1 MTYAFGIYFE
11 DDDNL
16 GLVAAGNRWNSG
28 GNSAMARRLRVAMQ
42 RRDRYGRW
50 AEMGGG
56 ISFKGRFG
64 NTGRVMD
71 AVGRYV
77 GPAERE
83 GYMRVYVTSG
93 RGLQTGVYEVPSK
106 VATVAK
112 ALLSEEALKDVG
124 VNLDVN
130 GNQVGDVL
138 DRDIEFFAGMFKG
151 KPTDFELDM
160 ARGKISKNEKKT
172 IVKAR
177 LRAPAHKSY
186 NIVDK
191 NGVRID
197 KDEVPTTPDVKKPSK
212 KAKPAEVF
220 PIPDL
225 SGLDEKEQKRLVWYV
240 GKNGKPILPNMLTEA
255 DKTPENKRIYDR
267 ENKRIIDGNGKLIE
281 FNGSFNPDA
290 SPIPKQ
296 LPEHDPEEG
305 FWNLNAVDPKEVRKD
320 LKNAQEV
327 YEHLFNGGFAEV
339 DLALGIEA
347 FEYARGQAKYIG
359 RDENPLFQS
368 NPTDPRLRA
377 IADIFE
383 ALPESQEARLRRAI
397 NLGFMNEENIDKLKA
412 WLDERVEPGSPL
424 SKEDMAEL
432 HDKFRNLAV
441 DLTNM
446 RIAGEDAFSND
457 NMGAERI
464 NMPQLNAEDLPLFLQ
479 DMAKMGVG
487 FKEGRMMPDQLHPIQ
502 AEMDMG
508 DVANIAESWR
518 DDKLYNDYRPDEA
531 PIVISRDGY
540 VLDGHHRWAAAWLA
554 QKRGDK
560 YALKGLKVVQLDIDH
575 EQALQI
581 SNEWS
586 DHAGVARLTVGG
598 KKVREPRP
606 PKAEAPT
613 GPSVVS
619 IPLNYGPRDS
629 GPIGNSGDNV
639 VTPSGENFNNWLDR
653 ELANVG
659 DRIIPEFSGKLT
671 NDTPNPESRTSPFPG
686 SRTVVTNLLAYR
698 DSLMSALKESA
709 LDGNAEKFKFQ
720 FEIAKR
726 VTKLLNKIHENFS
739 NDKKYGADTEL
750 ELSTS
755 NPEEKLKS
763 IRVLP
768 ETMQTEI
775 DNRGIKRVKS
785 FSAVII
791 AKNGKPFLLKWTP
804 RASQAFSIKPDG
816 SINPTNDGGGTSF
829 EEMQDYNSVVDGK
842 PVATIAHVGGAFTED
857 SHHALGF
864 GGAHIMLSRWVMHM
878 FNGGKLQHSSNLS
891 SKGNA
896 YSKMVSRDMR
906 WNNRAQADKAVQVNC
921 PNADIFKVLK
931 DMGLVDGEYI
941 PATPGAKQ
949 NDNTPG
955 GHGRDSGGRGWL
967 KRLTFTNNG
976 GWSDNTS
983 VLRGFSINGIVADLE
998 QRFNTKTEEEQQ
1010 AVLDAMPP
1018 IFRDFFAGDKSR
1030 NIEFRFEDFDVQY
1043 NLLATAY
1050 SDGMKQQE
1058 AVDFLNTLI
1067 DGLPQLDAAFGLN
1080 RAHTDSIQKL
1090 KRLRDAIAARQW
1102 DQANNNYNRPKPF
1115 NTNSIRAIQSP
1126 FAGHFKFN
1134 EWELPRDVNRI
1145 MNDLPF
1151 NPRPRSNR
1159 EHADWTEDPQR
1170 LQELYGPETLLASLR
1185 DSILRNKGKI
1195 ANLPALS
1202 TGADGV
1208 NNVNPTAVYKAL
1220 ENHGYDTELILA
1232 GIYDELNGNTANTD
1246 ALTAKRSELGN
1257 LQGIIEQLA
1266 REVGQL
1272 DEPVEFSSIGGD
1284 YDPASRILQS
1294 DIVKRGDV
1302 GEVPTS
1308 LQLKPLA
1315 LDNESYD
1322 YVDANGNRSQVMR
1335 NASYVPQIPLSKFY
1349 IDGVADNPK
1358 IIARNF
1364 NPTGLRNALIDAV
1377 SNDRHSVK
1385 LRFPNGNELIVENAA
1400 IRDALQLQG
1409 YDINRVLSEQTTIR
1423 PAIKHISSVQDREN
1437 VDGNG
1442 TRVTDFGIGIDIPNG
1457 PGFRQKRNDG
1467 TGEFDFSLVD
1477 LTNPAR
1483 NTVAQIAKIKKNADG
1498 KFEVWVAKRADG
1510 KTDEFTGEPNGV
1522 YENVQN
1528 ALFDVK
1534 NHIQK
1539 ELNINANTNLL
1550 GTASKPV
1557 VSLDYS
1563 IVGGQD
1569 DESQITV
1576 GDMVLTKPDG
1586 AESFVV
1592 YTNGD
1597 SARGFRRI
1605 PGSEDGVSTGTVYT
1619 QTVQSTGDIY
1629 SESFKHVSKD
1639 VDGQLKEKQVFAITK
1654 IGDKFQLTTNRFG
1667 SDNLSPDRTETL
1679 IFGSY
1684 DDAKDF
1690 AVRGLING
1698 RIGFKTDKVKN
1709 FPNLTTTREVTK
1721 PSADLPNQQI
1731 TQDAASIQIVT
1742 PATMTSGVVGELKVT
1757 VQKGAH
1763 PAWRNG
1769 VVNTPYVFAEFS
1781 FSPPASQGG
1790 EPAYITGKIIRTG
1803 RSEWQV
1809 KMTGNSPSFNEN
1821 GQYISGSLREGTSYE
1836 STKQEALDRLKKK
1849 LDAAFGVEESQ
1860 RDRGESVLPRIRLVD
1875 KAVELEPKP
1884 EPPAS
1889 DDPSLLAD
1897 GVFDEFL
1904 AVRNTPLDIPNATS
1918 RGYMGLGM
1926 SRSNRF
1932 ETPDGKNYKVK
1943 DEGSRK
1949 AASESLN
1956 HALHLALGIPATPAR
1971 TGKAP
1976 GTRNQVNLIDPFEPD
1991 IVPGSVNG
1999 HMNGQELF
2007 TNAEFNK
2014 PENQQ
2019 AIADIQEG
2027 LIIDYWLGNVD
2038 FVLNSGNSFVAVRDG
2053 VRRGVRCDVGG
2064 GMFSAIGQ
2072 QVINDWTDPNA
2083 AVSEFKY
2090 YNNDFMG
2097 NNDTVAGSNTTGHM
2111 RRGLTKEKYVEIGR
2125 RTLLRLTDDKID
2137 RLVDAH
2143 ITDPTDN
2150 ARAKQALKARR
2161 VAMLNYLGIDPNEA
2175 PPTGG
2180 QPRPTYAILPNAQL
2194 ARDGYEFVGINVEG
2208 KKIVRTRG
2216 AVLSDG
2222 VFVAPIENIPE
2233 AVRENIINGIFVPE
2247 NLPFHAIDRND
2258 QSKSI
2263 VIDGAGLVRPASSIA
2278 AGYTS
2283 LIIRKKLPNGE
2294 YGYLIARPGNTELTK
2309 PHGKANANKFGP
2321 IIHENTPGQP
2331 PKNAKDIVNEIF
2343 GTGNAGIGDR
2353 VIAEKEIL
2361 LDIPGLVGKQRVLVA
2376 DIDDFDFSAT
2386 RDFAMANGQIG
2397 PSKFATGANF
2407 IKGYPH
2413 TPILSQAPGD
2423 GDRIANKLREWE
2435 QTWNSTASNVPT
2447 ESDDRSGGDDGSGP
2461 SNPGGGDGGGGTS
2474 GPPPSGSSDD
2484 WKTHSRISLVSRRP
2498 GFPET
2503 RTQLNIFS
2511 RADGALAVDDVSS
2524 GNTIG
2529 HIKPLEHGHWVAT
2542 FMPGLIGDNNNGN
2555 AAKAFFANKKDAENW
2570 LTKKIYDLSYAD
2582 PRGGERIAT
2591 TVGVSGDRSY
2601 DENAPQPPFVVERGF
2616 LNPTTPA
2623 QTRLAK
2629 RLVKGKKATPEERA
2643 MYKAILSQ
2651 KNPTVGD
2658 VGWIIG
2664 QLRDREDRDSAELAA
2679 SKQAQNDAVN
2689 AGNPIRESSLDNGG
2703 DGSNRE
2709 HTVLAKN
2716 LQVGQRILGNI
2727 NADVVFTV
2735 PGEND
2740 TINVGVVGDD
2750 GKLKVY
2756 KVNKNRSL
2764 TCIFGRQPQV
2774 APAQQATPH
2783 PAVAARANR
2792 SRLIQEAIRT
2802 AYPNSHALP
2811 NGDLVIGQR
2820 DHRQADGRVF
2830 RYEAVVHKLKSDEF
2844 VGYVRRQLLDA
2855 NGNPTGTGE
2864 AAYLTKPAHSPRAL
2878 KNRLSGR
2885 VIPALMANNP
2895 ANGFNQPNGDRQN
2908 EAIDPATGLPLPESL
2923 VSQTRFV
2930 GNTGIESTGHP
2941 AKDALIEYVQT
2952 LVARGVSA
2960 PEIINQVVGPNQR
2973 LFSRHQM
2980 DDIIERLEANRL
2992 YPGVN
2997 VIPYVSKDNKTIV
3010 RVGDRVIHYDAF
3022 GQPKLMAN
3030 GQPRTGTVTE
3040 RRPYTLNMKPNGEY
3054 EYTDQVYVQWD
3065 DTQRPHQAAPRR
3077 LEVNRRA
3084 DGSEPVPAVQN
3095 ANEEG
3100 TPPYIETMPLQ
3111 PRRVV
3116 PRPVARRPVAPPPAD
3131 SQDIANVANVR
3142 MLVVPGGPTYNVDRG
3157 DEYTQFQDVTDARN
3171 YADIYV
3177 VMVSNGGKWLVKERD
3192 GVNVQVL
3199 AEFDDRNQA
3208 EAHAMDLINQN
3219 DGRQTRERL
3228 ETRPPTPI
3236 AERGTL
3242 INANNVGGFER
3253 VVDPS
3258 GVGHTILRGLNMT
3271 RFDKEQGNWRDDAI
3285 YVQQLGDGK
3294 WHVLQQIPNGNGG
3307 HDTRSVA
3314 INDDRNMSEAIAT
3327 NIVAGNT
3334 TAEAYMRMWGDPNQ
3348 PNAPE
3353 NNDSGVTQKMEQY
3366 RGQIPY
3372 PYSLVREDDFVNLGG
3387 GNPITL
3393 RDDLAGADGLNS
3405 LRGRIF
3411 QDDDGKL
3418 IVQKWGR
3425 NGGASDREVAK
3436 DLDDALQ
3443 RLVNHA
3449 FAMRLEGENNPT
3461 NPPAGGEGG
3470 VPDWAVEDLPKG
3482 NWRNGEPSGGI
3493 SDPDAAQYV
3502 RTFWDDDQP
3511 PTQYEVNR
3519 SENGTKFVG
3528 IGGDNEGAE
3537 AFIRVEKTENG
3548 NWKVV
3553 DPRNREG
3560 IDTDEFPT
3568 PYASRNVAEALAINK
3583 MAGRDELNQDIL
3595 NRPDSKVPPAAQ
3607 ENAQEPVL
3615 DIPWN
3620 DKRNIIQPEEVG
3632 AIRSFELIN
3641 DAGNNGLEPI
3651 KVDIVRDPAST
3662 RFLPE
3667 GMNYEDIEVTKNEFT
3682 NNWEVSNIAGDPF
3695 EIKTFRTRAEAEAA
3709 AVNSMLRFNQDVK
3722 DAYIAQQNNRPAPQ
3736 ALPNGVTENRSES
3749 MTLYNNPDGSLNE
3762 IQVIAL
3768 GGGKAWQVNRNV
3780 PGQATEGLSYH
3791 GTRED
3796 AEREARERIAQENA
3810 SANNAP
3816 AGPASTDS
3824 ESQTSGKSDSGLRV
3838 GENRAP
3844 DGMVEDINADGT
3856 YSTDF
3861 RIGDKTF
3868 QRVRTPSSASY
3879 YYKGFE
3885 IATTEKN
3892 SDGTFNVKT
3901 IWAKDASDF
3910 VVARDEENALL
3921 NAQSQIWAATQDG
3934 RISKIDGDQGPS
3946 DGGNPPAGPSGGD
3959 GGNGGNGGNGGTPPT
3974 NNPPA
3979 GPAPAA
3985 PTPSQPSR
3993 QPRTRKPVVNE
4004 VQPGDR
4010 YVRYN
4015 SRRNDKPGGERTH
4028 WDIYDKRTGKVIA
4041 RATEKEVADDIAA
4054 GVRDKNGNPINFDT
4068 PSGGQSGN
4076 APATP
4081 QANAPT
4087 AGQPTGTR
4095 TNLGDGIFSVHNE
4108 NEEYGIAIRGADG
4121 KWSARVHENAVD
4133 AISNNNPISTGT
4145 YDTPEE
4151 AEAAIRKA
4159 IAERQ
4164 AQRKAA
4170 NTLQW
4175 QSGSDGKQYLGLDGV
4190 AGVDAENSPVY
4201 GVSPSP
4207 FGGWA
4212 MARWDSKAAKDAG
4225 APPNSIVAQPDE
4237 EAAKNDALQQIN
4249 DFLRNL
4255 TGQNPPLVN
4264 DENPTTPTN
4273 RAEQLPPGT
4282 TIQDQVDAGLTTPFN
4297 PNADLPGSN
4306 PPKA

>member
-28 GNSAMARRLRVAMQ
+28 GNSTLARRLRVAMQ

-160 ARGKISKNEKKT
+160 ARGKVSPKEKNT

-177 LRAPAHKSY
+177 LKAPAHKSY

-197 KDEVPTTPDVKKPSK
+197 KDEEPTKPDVKKPSK

-220 PIPDL
+220 PLPDLDKDIAEENPKKWATLSEEERAAKLKKERSRRDFYVGANGKRIPDN
-225 SGLDEKEQKRLVWYV
+225 K
-240 GKNGKPILPNMLTEA
+240 LTDA
-255 DKTPENKRIYDR
+255 DKTPENRRIRDLKNHR
-267 ENKRIIDGNGKLIE
+267 VLDGNGRLIE
-281 FNGSFNPDA
+281 FIPEYKPEANPV
-290 SPIPKQ
+290 PQGEFHPV
-296 LPEHDPEEG
+296 EDPDEG
-305 FWNLNAVDPKEVRKD
+305 FWNANQVKPGEVQ
-320 LKNAQEV
+320 KNLTTPEEV
-327 YEHLFNGGFAEV
+327 YEALYNGGFVEV
-339 DLALGIEA
+339 PIELALAAGDIA
-347 FEYARGQAKYIG
+347 YADLPFIG

-368 NPTDPRLRA
+368 NPNDPRFRE
-377 IADIFE
+377 IANILSS
-383 ALPESQEARLRRAI
+383 LPPAQENRLKRAI
-397 NLGFMNEENIDKLKA
+397 NLALMSEEKIDALKAYLEENVGEATGL
-412 WLDERVEPGSPL
+412 SP
-424 SKEDMAEL
+424 EAFAEL
-432 HDKFRNLAV
+432 HKKFRNLGV

-446 RIAGEDAFSND
+446 RIQGVDAFSND
-457 NMGAERI
+457 NLGAERI
-464 NMPQLNAEDLPLFLQ
+464 NMPQLDADDQADFLAYC
-479 DMAKMGVG
+479 DRLGINYKEAMARPQ
-487 FKEGRMMPDQLHPIQ
+487 ELHPIQ
-502 AEMDMG
+502 AEMDFG
-508 DVANIAESWR
+508 DVIKIKKSWLDPELR
-518 DDKLYNDYRPDEA
+518 KRFGMDDQYLF
-531 PIVISRDGY
+531 VTRDGY
-540 VLDGHHRWAAAWLA
+540 VLDGHHRWSSALLA
-554 QKRGDK
+554 EMESGKPINLKVMVLDMDHED
-560 YALKGLKVVQLDIDH
+560 ALKFVNEYNDH
-575 EQALQI
+575 VGITRQM
-581 SNEWS
+581 
-586 DHAGVARLTVGG
+586 VGG
-598 KKVREPRP
+598 NKVADPRP
-606 PKAEAPT
+606 EAPKAELPT

-619 IPLNYGPRDS
+619 DDGGIVPNYGPE
-629 GPIGNSGDNV
+629 GPTPPDGGDNV

-709 LDGNAEKFKFQ
+709 LDGNTEKFKFQ

-755 NPEEKLKS
+755 NPEEKLKA

-768 ETMQTEI
+768 ETMKTEI
-775 DNRGIKRVKS
+775 DNRGIKRIKS

-791 AKNGKPFLLKWTP
+791 AKNGKPFLLKWSTHS
-804 RASQAFSIKPDG
+804 SQAYSIKPDG
-816 SINPTNDGGGTSF
+816 SINSTNDGGGTTF
-829 EEMQDYNSVVDGK
+829 AEIQDYNSVVDGK

-891 SKGNA
+891 ARGNA

-921 PNADIFKVLK
+921 PNADIFKVLT

-955 GHGRDSGGRGWL
+955 GHGSSSGGRGWL
-967 KRLTFTNNG
+967 KRLTFTNNQ
-976 GWSDNTS
+976 GWSDNAS
-983 VLRGFSINGIVADLE
+983 VLRSFSINGIVSDLE
-998 QRFNTKTEEEQQ
+998 QRFNAKTDEEKQ
-1010 AVLDAMPP
+1010 AALDAMPP

-1134 EWELPRDVNRI
+1134 EWQLPRDVNRI

-1151 NPRPRSNR
+1151 DPRPRSNG

-1322 YVDANGNRSQVMR
+1322 YVNANGGRSQVMR

-1377 SNDRHSVK
+1377 SNNRNSVK

-1423 PAIKHISSVQDREN
+1423 PAIKQISSIQDRDD

-1442 TRVTDFGIGIDIPNG
+1442 TRVTDFGIGTDIANG

-1557 VSLDYS
+1557 ASPDYS

-1698 RIGFKTDKVKN
+1698 KIGFQTDQVKN

-1821 GQYISGSLREGTSYE
+1821 GQYISGSLREGTNYE
-1836 STKQEALDRLKKK
+1836 STKQDALDRLKKK
-1849 LDAAFGVEESQ
+1849 LDAAFGIEESQ

-1904 AVRNTPLDIPNATS
+1904 AVRNTPLDIPDATS

-1926 SRSNRF
+1926 SDSARF

-1991 IVPGSVNG
+1991 IVPGRVNG
-1999 HMNGQELF
+1999 NMNGQELF

-2072 QVINDWTDPNA
+2072 QVINDWTDPNE
-2083 AVSEFKY
+2083 AVREFKH

-2097 NNDTVAGSNTTGHM
+2097 NNDTVAGSTTDGHM
-2111 RRGLTKEKYVEIGR
+2111 RRGLTKEKYVEMGR

-2283 LIIRKKLPNGE
+2283 LIIRKKLPNGQ

-2361 LDIPGLVGKQRVLVA
+2361 LDIPGLLGKQRVLVA

-2435 QTWNSTASNVPT
+2435 QNWHSTASNVPT
-2447 ESDDRSGGDDGSGP
+2447 ESDNRSGGDDGSGP

-2503 RTQLNIFS
+2503 ITRLNIFS

-2740 TINVGVVGDD
+2740 TINIGVVGDD

-2756 KVNKNRSL
+2756 KVNKNRNL

-2973 LFSRHQM
+2973 LFSRQQM

-3010 RVGDRVIHYDAF
+3010 RVGDRVTHYDAF

-3065 DTQRPHQAAPRR
+3065 DTPRPHQAAPRR

-3084 DGSEPVPAVQN
+3084 DGSDPVPAVQN

-3111 PRRVV
+3111 PKRVV

-3131 SQDIANVANVR
+3131 SQDIANIGNVR
-3142 MLVVPGGPTYNVDRG
+3142 ILVVPNGPTYSVDRG
-3157 DEYTQFQDVTDARN
+3157 DEYTQFQDVTDAGN
-3171 YADIYV
+3171 YSGIYV
-3177 VMVSNGGKWLVKERD
+3177 IKVSNGGKWLVKERD
-3192 GVNVQVL
+3192 GVDVQVL

-3219 DGRQTRERL
+3219 GGRQTQERL
-3228 ETRPPTPI
+3228 ETRADAPI

-3242 INANNVGGFER
+3242 INANNVGEFER

-3258 GVGHTILRGLNMT
+3258 GMGHTILRGANMT
-3271 RFDKEQGNWRDDAI
+3271 RFDKDQGDGIPNAI
-3285 YVQQLGDGK
+3285 YVQQRDDGK
-3294 WHVLQQIPNGNGG
+3294 WHVIQQMPDGNGG
-3307 HDTRSVA
+3307 YDTRSVA
-3314 INDDRNMSEAIAT
+3314 INDDRNLMEAVAT

-3334 TAEAYMRMWGDPNQ
+3334 TAEAYMQMWGNPNQ

-3353 NNDSGVTQKMEQY
+3353 NNDSAITPLIERFNANRMPFGF
-3366 RGQIPY
+3366 
-3372 PYSLVREDDFVNLGG
+3372 SLVRGADLGG
-3387 GNPITL
+3387 EFGTNIMLKDTQ
-3393 RDDLAGADGLNS
+3393 ADAAGLNS
-3405 LRGRIF
+3405 IKGRIT
-3411 QDDDGKL
+3411 QNENGNYV
-3418 IVQKWGR
+3418 VQKWGG
-3425 NGGASDREVAK
+3425 NGGFVGREEYPGIMT
-3436 DLDDALQ
+3436 ALEV
-3443 RLVNHA
+3443 LSMHA
-3449 FAMRLEGENNPT
+3449 LSVRLERDGNNSPESSKPSSSPSSPNGGDGGGVPPT
-3461 NPPAGGEGG
+3461 NPPAGGDGG
-3470 VPDWAVEDLPKG
+3470 ASDGPGLDLNMGRWRQGQPPQGVGRVDGVVPKV
-3482 NWRNGEPSGGI
+3482 N
-3493 SDPDAAQYV
+3493 
-3502 RTFWDDDQP
+3502 TFWDDDQP
-3511 PTQYEVNR
+3511 PTRYDVVRDENR
-3519 SENGTKFVG
+3519 TKF
-3528 IGGDNEGAE
+3528 IGRAGDNPGAE
-3537 AFIRVEKTENG
+3537 AFVYVEKTPLG
-3548 NWKVV
+3548 NWRMV
-3553 DPRNREG
+3553 DPRERGDARYSAEYG
-3560 IDTDEFPT
+3560 D
-3568 PYASRNVAEALAINK
+3568 RNVAEAIAINK
-3583 MAGRDELNQDIL
+3583 MAGREDLNQEVL
-3595 NRPDSKVPPAAQ
+3595 GQPDSNVA
-3607 ENAQEPVL
+3607 
-3615 DIPWN
+3615 
-3620 DKRNIIQPEEVG
+3620 
-3632 AIRSFELIN
+3632 
-3641 DAGNNGLEPI
+3641 
-3651 KVDIVRDPAST
+3651 
-3662 RFLPE
+3662 
-3667 GMNYEDIEVTKNEFT
+3667 
-3682 NNWEVSNIAGDPF
+3682 
-3695 EIKTFRTRAEAEAA
+3695 
-3709 AVNSMLRFNQDVK
+3709 
-3722 DAYIAQQNNRPAPQ
+3722 PAPQ
-3736 ALPNGVTENRSES
+3736 TLPNGIVESRSES
-3749 MTLYNNPDGSLNE
+3749 MTLYVNRDGNLNE
-3762 IQVIAL
+3762 IQVVAL

-3810 SANNAP
+3810 PANNAP
-3816 AGPASTDS
+3816 AGPAATDS
-3824 ESQTSGKSDSGLRV
+3824 ESPTSGKSDSGLRL
-3838 GENRAP
+3838 GEFRAP
-3844 DGMVEDINADGT
+3844 DGMIEEMNADGT

-3879 YYKGFE
+3879 YYNGFE

-3934 RISKIDGDQGPS
+3934 RVSKIDGDQGPS

-3959 GGNGGNGGNGGTPPT
+3959 DGNGGNGGNGGTPPT

-4207 FGGWA
+4207 FGGWV